1 LASAGATAQTAAVVL
16 AAGKGTRMRS
26 DLPKVLHPL
35 RGRPMVAYVVDALRH
50 AGVRRP
56 LIVVG
61 PESGPVRDALGP
73 GLDFVVQR
81 EPRGSGH
88 ALMHAIPRLRGRT
101 VALVVNGDMPLVS
114 PDTLRALRLRVRDGA
129 VAAIAAGTPAD
140 TPPYGRILRA
150 ADGRFLRIVEDADAT
165 PEEAA
170 IREVNAGFY
179 CVRVAEIAQA
189 LRRIRPS
196 NRQGEF
202 YLPDAI
208 NVLAAD
214 GREVAVVPVTDPEEL
229 VGVNTRAELPA
240 VDGILRRRVLE
251 RLMAAGVTVLD
262 PVTTFVDDTV
272 RIGRD
277 TVLHP
282 GTFLTGRTVIGPRC
296 VVGPGAR
303 VHASTLEAGVRVW
316 DSWVEESRIGRGTRV
331 GPFAHLRP
339 GTVVGRDVEI
349 GNFAELKNS
358 RVGDRTKVH
367 HKSYLGDAQIGAEVN
382 IGAGTITCNYGLDR
396 RKHRTTIGDRAYI
409 GSDSMLV
416 APVRIGRGAAT
427 GAGSVV
433 TRDVPPRRVAV
444 GVPARVIRSLDGD
457 AGASR
462 RPKVPRKRGA
472 EQGRSVRPQV
482 LVRGRNPS
490 PAKAPTRAVP
500 VRGSKKGE
508 RSRVRANR

>member
-1 LASAGATAQTAAVVL
+1 LARAGRSEQTAAVVL

-26 DLPKVLHPL
+26 DVPKVLQPL
-35 RGRPMVAYVVDALRH
+35 RGRPMVGYIVDAVRR

-56 LIVVG
+56 LVVVG
-61 PESGPVRDALGP
+61 PDSRPVREALGA
-73 GLDFVVQR
+73 GVDFVVQR

-88 ALMHAIPRLRGRT
+88 ALLQAMPTLRGREI
-101 VALVVNGDMPLVS
+101 ALVVNGDMPLVS
-114 PDTLRALRLRVRDGA
+114 PDTLRALRMRVAGGA
-129 VAAIAAGTPAD
+129 AAAIASGTPAE
-140 TPPYGRILRA
+140 TPPYGRIVRSGE
-150 ADGRFLRIVEDADAT
+150 GRFLRIVEDADAT

-179 CVRVAEIAQA
+179 CVRVAEIARA
-189 LRRIRPS
+189 LRRIRPA

-202 YLPDAI
+202 YLPDAV

-214 GREVAVVPVTDPEEL
+214 GGDIAVATVADPDEL
-229 VGVNTRAELPA
+229 VGVNTRADLSA
-240 VDGILRRRVLE
+240 ADAILRRRVLE
-251 RLMAAGVTVLD
+251 RLMAEGVTVID
-262 PVTTFVDDTV
+262 PATTFVDDAV
-272 RIGRD
+272 KVGRD

-282 GTFLTGRTVIGPRC
+282 ETFLTGRTSVGPGC

-303 VHASTLEAGVRVW
+303 VHASTLEARVRVW
-316 DSWVEESRIGRGTRV
+316 DSWIEESRIGEGTRI

-349 GNFAELKNS
+349 GNFAEMKNA

-367 HKSYLGDAQIGAEVN
+367 HQSYLGDAVVGREVN

-396 RKHRTTIGDRAYI
+396 RKHQTTIGDHAYI

-433 TRDVPPRRVAV
+433 TKDVPPRRVAV
-444 GVPARVIRSLDGD
+444 GVPARVIRSLEGGVTRRRGD
-457 AGASR
+457 VA
-462 RPKVPRKRGA
+462 RKRGRDRSRA
-472 EQGRSVRPQV
+472 PRRTAVARGRSPRAA
-482 LVRGRNPS
+482 RRSTRRARAGR
-490 PAKAPTRAVP
+490 A
-500 VRGSKKGE
+500 
-508 RSRVRANR
+508 

>member
-1 LASAGATAQTAAVVL
+1 MVL

-35 RGRPMVAYVVDALRH
+35 RGRPMLAYVVDAVRR

-61 PESGPVRDALGP
+61 PDYRPIRDVLGD
-73 GLDFVVQR
+73 GADFVVQR
-81 EPRGSGH
+81 EARGSGH
-88 ALMHAIPRLRGRT
+88 ALMQAIPRLRSDT
-101 VALVVNGDMPLVS
+101 VALVINGDMPLVS
-114 PDTLRALRLRVRDGA
+114 PDTLRALRMRMREGA
-129 VAAIAAGTPAD
+129 AAAIATGTPSP
-140 TPPYGRILRA
+140 TPPYGRIVRA

-179 CVRVAEIAQA
+179 AVRVAEIGQA
-189 LRRIRPS
+189 LRRIRPA
-196 NRQGEF
+196 NRQGEY
-202 YLPDAI
+202 YLPDAV

-229 VGVNTRAELPA
+229 AGVNTRAELSG
-240 VDGILRRRVLE
+240 VDAILRRRVLE

-262 PVTTFVDDTV
+262 PATTFVDDAV
-272 RIGRD
+272 KVGRD

-282 GTFLTGRTVIGPRC
+282 GTFLTGRTVIGRGC

-303 VHASTLEAGVRVW
+303 VHQSVLEPRVRVW
-316 DSWVEESRIGRGTRV
+316 DSWIEESRIGQGTRV

-339 GTVVGRDVEI
+339 GTVLGRDVEI

-367 HKSYLGDAQIGAEVN
+367 HKSYLGDAEIGTEVN

-416 APVRIGRGAAT
+416 APVRIGREAAT

-433 TRDVPPRRVAV
+433 TKDVPPRRVAV
-444 GVPARVIRSLDGD
+444 GVPARVIRSVGGD
-457 AGASR
+457 ERGR
-462 RPKVPRKRGA
+462 DRGA
-472 EQGRSVRPQV
+472 KVLHHKGGARLRGSSVRRRKV
-482 LVRGRNPS
+482 ARR
-490 PAKAPTRAVP
+490 RA
-500 VRGSKKGE
+500 GE
-508 RSRVRANR
+508 PGRVRAHRQ